1 MAHITTCPKCGHAYE
16 ETCEELANAPDR
28 QCDACFDRMIDD
40 CDEDEPDLEDMTEDE
55 RLDDPRHG
63 QARDIN
69 KVIR

>member
-1 MAHITTCPKCGHAYE
+1 MPHITTCPKCGTLYE

-28 QCDACFDRMIDD
+28 QCDSCFGQMIDEVD
-40 CDEDEPDLEDMTEDE
+40 QDELDSADIEDE

-69 KVIR
+69 KVYR